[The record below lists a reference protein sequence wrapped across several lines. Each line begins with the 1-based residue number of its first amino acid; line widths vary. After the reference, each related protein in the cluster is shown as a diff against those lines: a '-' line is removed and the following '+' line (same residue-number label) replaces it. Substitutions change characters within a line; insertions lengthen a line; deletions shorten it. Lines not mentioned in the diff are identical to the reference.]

1 MTKTA
6 PRIVTTAAILL
17 FGGAAP
23 SVAFGAGTSPAT
35 ATVETLSPAKA
46 QAASESLEG
55 ARYVAMGSS
64 FAAGP
69 LLPPAKPG
77 APVRCGQSM
86 NNYPTLLAER
96 FGMVLVDRTC
106 SGARTDHV
114 LGPWGDIPPQIEAVN
129 KATRLVT
136 VTIGGNDL
144 NYIGDLFSAT
154 CLQRAREAAAAG
166 QQVKPCRPLHVPA
179 EADYQRVES
188 QLNEIARRVR
198 LAAPR
203 ARLVFVQ
210 YLTPLPAKLCPATPV
225 GEQDAA
231 LVRRIGVRLAEIT
244 GRVAQQ
250 NKALVVEMNR
260 TSATHTPCDPE
271 PWMIGFPKGYDG
283 KQGLQWHL
291 NLAGMTA
298 TAEGIANGL
307 IASGV
312 RPKALQQTAPVDPA
326 KDKAADPVGKKS
338 SDQTPASGTPAA
350 RAP

>member
-6 PRIVTTAAILL
+6 LYGAVAAAILL
-17 FGGAAP
+17 CGTGASSIALASDKP
-23 SVAFGAGTSPAT
+23 PRSALAVAEASNEAGARSST
-35 ATVETLSPAKA
+35 
-46 QAASESLEG
+46 ESLEG
-55 ARYVAMGSS
+55 ARYVAIGSS

-69 LLPPAKPG
+69 LLPPAKAG

-114 LGPWGDIPPQIEAVN
+114 LGPWGDIPPQIDAVN
-129 KATRLVT
+129 ETTRLVT

-144 NYIGDLFSAT
+144 NYIGNLFSAT
-154 CLQRAREAAAAG
+154 CLQRARDAVAAG
-166 QQVKPCRPLHVPA
+166 QQVKPCRALHVPTP
-179 EADYQRVES
+179 ADYLRVEA

-198 LAAPR
+198 TAAPR

-210 YLTPLPAKLCPATPV
+210 YLTPLPATLCAAAPV
-225 GEQDAA
+225 GERDAA

-260 TSATHTPCDPE
+260 SSAAHTPCDPE

-291 NLAGMTA
+291 NLAGMQA
-298 TAEGIANGL
+298 TAEGIADGL

-312 RPKALQQTAPVDPA
+312 RPKAPQPKAPVDPA
-326 KDKAADPVGKKS
+326 SQA
-338 SDQTPASGTPAA
+338 PASGGPAA
-350 RAP
+350 PRDRL